1 MTRRDSFARVL
12 AVVVAALLSLAGW
25 PGGARAACS
34 GETEVDQFPNSRG
47 RITLRLPTGATEM
60 VALAGPSTMHVCIGA
75 QGQAAD
81 PNGNGRDDV
90 ATELAQLQLT
100 GTSAL
105 GPVTVTLNANM
116 TSLGGIEENV
126 NSTAGVLDVPPFTA
140 TGTAASFFDVFVE
153 VAIGG
158 QTLHGGQAARMVA
171 TISHKPPAPG
181 ETYVGNGSVALLDAN
196 GNPSGLS
203 LLFEQYTPNPD
214 VEIDHFPD
222 TSAVVDLMLPDGS
235 MHTVSL
241 SGPTTVQVWVG
252 PNGEADDSTGNGLD
266 DVDTEMVQL
275 QLTGVSPVLGTVV
288 LRLAD
293 PMRHPAFR
301 SVGMIEET
309 ANTQAG
315 RLDLPPFAP
324 SGTATSFFDVFFEVE
339 VAGQVYHSH
348 APKRMRTYITYKPP
362 GPGTAYFDPTVIE
375 LFNANE
381 QPTGIKVLRASHVP
395 SPPAP
400 EIDHFPNT
408 SAVVDLML
416 PDGSMHTVSLS
427 GPTTVQVLVGLNG
440 EANDSTGN
448 GLDDV
453 DTEMVQ
459 LQLTGVSPVLG
470 PVVLRLADPMRHPAF
485 RSVGMIEETA
495 NTQAGRLDLPPFA
508 PSGTAT
514 SFFDVF
520 FEVEVA
526 GQVYHSH
533 APKRMRTYLTY
544 KPPGPGT
551 AYFDP
556 TVIELFNANEQPT
569 GIKVL
574 RATHVP
580 SPPAPEIDHFPNSL
594 AQITLQLPN
603 GSSEVVGLAGPTTVH
618 VWVSP
623 TGGAADTDGNGRD
636 QVKTEIVQLQLMGSS
651 SLGPVMVRLNPT
663 MPSLGEIEENVN
675 NTAGVLDVP
684 PFRVTG
690 MATSFFGVFFEVEVG
705 GRTLH
710 NNQAAHMVATIR
722 HKPPAPGEMY
732 LGDVPLDLFDSN
744 NNATGLRLT
753 REKHTP
759 NPRPSS
765 TPDDFDGDGI
775 DDAVEDGAPNGDGNN
790 DGTPDREQPNV
801 SSLPS
806 ATGRGYVTVV
816 ASGPNGCGELLNIQA
831 LQESDVG
838 FDPLFDYPLGLI
850 GLKLN
855 CSTSATI
862 TLFFHGGLFGLPLH
876 IYRAFGPVPPA
887 FAAPGSFYN
896 LPGVM
901 FGVANVP
908 APALTA
914 TMTLTN
920 GMLGDQTP
928 AADNMIIS
936 QGGPAAEV
944 LAAVPVASTLGISVG
959 VLLLA
964 LVAWRSLVRK
974 RCLLKRG

>member
-158 QTLHGGQAARMVA
+158 QTLHGGQAAHMVA

-275 QLTGVSPVLGTVV
+275 QLTGVSPVLGPVV

-348 APKRMRTYITYKPP
+348 APKRMRTYI
-362 GPGTAYFDPTVIE
+362 
-375 LFNANE
+375 
-381 QPTGIKVLRASHVP
+381 
-395 SPPAP
+395 
-400 EIDHFPNT
+400 
-408 SAVVDLML
+408 
-416 PDGSMHTVSLS
+416 
-427 GPTTVQVLVGLNG
+427 
-440 EANDSTGN
+440 
-448 GLDDV
+448 
-453 DTEMVQ
+453 
-459 LQLTGVSPVLG
+459 
-470 PVVLRLADPMRHPAF
+470 
-485 RSVGMIEETA
+485 
-495 NTQAGRLDLPPFA
+495 
-508 PSGTAT
+508 
-514 SFFDVF
+514 
-520 FEVEVA
+520 
-526 GQVYHSH
+526 
-533 APKRMRTYLTY
+533 TY